1 MLERVYEQRQALLMY
16 TTEYDIQALNS
27 YSYNLMGDIIRAIK
41 PFEDP
46 RFKEKFLKD
55 KEHVMEMIITELI
68 ADDETD
74 QFEDQVE
81 LSQEKEQNSD
91 ISLEEEIHMDFWSG
105 FNELKEDNDG
115 DDPDTPSGAR

>member
-1 MLERVYEQRQALLMY
+1 MEEKCLKIATFL
-16 TTEYDIQALNS
+16 
-27 YSYNLMGDIIRAIK
+27 
-41 PFEDP
+41 DP

-68 ADDETD
+68 ADDEMD

-91 ISLEEEIHMDFWSG
+91 ISLEEEIQMDFWSG